1 MFYLDSK
8 VKCRLGVT
16 PGTNT
21 AMLVA
26 GTVFTLVGKIGVT
39 GAFSSAFVVT
49 PELYPTN
56 LRSTFFSLTFYL
68 SLNQCVLNVKRVF
81 LYFYKIYI

>member
-1 MFYLDSK
+1 MFCLDSK

-26 GTVFTLVGKIGVT
+26 GTVFTLIGKIGVT

-56 LRSTFFSLTFYL
+56 LRSTFTLTFYL
-68 SLNQCVLNVKRVF
+68 SLNQCVLNVKRVLLFF
-81 LYFYKIYI
+81 LNKIYI